1 MELPV
6 CMSRLRMTR
15 TALTALWA
23 ISLAWPLLGG
33 CSGPQWEWD
42 FREGKR
48 KAAASNRPIF
58 LYFNDWMDPTSA
70 RMQNEVLR
78 TPEGREL
85 LLDTVN
91 IWVEVGIQR
100 EIAEQYHIRR
110 APAYVVAKPNGDPV
124 DRYPGIPTLD
134 AFVSRVTRAKQRAVP
149 TPATTTSSTAIT
161 P

>member
-1 MELPV
+1 MAWL
-6 CMSRLRMTR
+6 L
-15 TALTALWA
+15 
-23 ISLAWPLLGG
+23 LAG

-42 FREGKR
+42 FREAKR

-91 IWVEVGIQR
+91 IWVEVGIHK
-100 EIAEQYHIRR
+100 EVAERYHIRL

-149 TPATTTSSTAIT
+149 TPATTSSSTASA